1 MSYNG
6 AVIDT
11 SVLRQRLP
19 RQKLVDLGVGI
30 VYLFGSH
37 AEETAGPLS
46 DTDIG
51 VVFTDSTISR
61 GNTLD
66 VYSKLYDIF
75 TTIFQTENLDV
86 VFLERASLELRFDVI
101 QHGQAIFE
109 IGTDFRDEFEHRTV
123 MLYADF
129 KSTLRNFDH
138 AVLARI

>member
-1 MSYNG
+1 M
-6 AVIDT
+6 IDT
-11 SVLRQRLP
+11 SVLKHQLP
-19 RQKLVDLGVGI
+19 RQQLVDLGVGI

-37 AEETAGPLS
+37 AEGTTGPLS
-46 DTDIG
+46 DIDIG
-51 VVFTDSTISR
+51 VVFTDLTTSR

-101 QHGQAIFE
+101 QHGQTIFE
-109 IGTDFRDEFEHRTV
+109 IEPDFRDAFEHRTV

-129 KSTLRNFDH
+129 KPTLQHFDH